1 MKTIRFKTEEE
12 TANKV
17 LELTKKGVKFSVMGR
32 FTILIF

>member
-17 LELTKKGVKFSVMGR
+17 LELTKKGVKFSVMEQ